1 MSRIFL
7 ILLYIFIFNSC
18 KKVSVKPTTQSYTY
32 WFNKYNY
39 EAAEGDIVVIS
50 SEKSVSASFTYTY
63 DKNKREL
70 SGSLFAL
77 FGLKVADF
85 IITDN
90 GIKVFNSKGD
100 SISIQKIISQNIIPS
115 EVFINF
121 VTYHFPFISNK
132 DVKSL
137 VIPEGELL
145 SYRYYNLLL
154 HNEKK
159 YPIKSVYVTN
169 GQNIEAV
176 FSNFKSINDNYNPHN
191 VIITS
196 GSYKLEVKFRKIQF
210 E

>member
-1 MSRIFL
+1 MIV
-7 ILLYIFIFNSC
+7 LYIIAFNGC
-18 KKVSVKPTTQSYTY
+18 KKVSTKPTMESYTY
-32 WFNKYNY
+32 WFNKYNFKS
-39 EAAEGDIVVIS
+39 AEGDIVVIS

-70 SGSLFAL
+70 TGSLFAL

-100 SISIQKIISQNIIPS
+100 SISIQKIIAQNIIPS

-121 VTYHFPFISNK
+121 VTYHFPFLINK
-132 DVKSL
+132 DIKRL
-137 VIPEGELL
+137 LIPEGELL
-145 SYRYYNLLL
+145 SYSYYNLLL

-159 YPIKSVYVTN
+159 YPVKSVYVNN

-176 FSNFKSINDNYNPHN
+176 FSNFKSINDNYNPYN

-196 GSYKLEVKFRKIQF
+196 GSYKLEVKFKKIQF